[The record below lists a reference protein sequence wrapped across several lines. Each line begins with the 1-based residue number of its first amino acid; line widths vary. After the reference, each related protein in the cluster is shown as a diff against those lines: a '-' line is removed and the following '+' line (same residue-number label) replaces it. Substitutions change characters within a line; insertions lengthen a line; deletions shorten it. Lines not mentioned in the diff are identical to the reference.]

1 MRCQRFLDV
10 SMRPERDERG
20 QPVSI
25 AGGDSP
31 RPTIYDV
38 AKRAGVS
45 KSLVSLVLQGSAK
58 VSPARRAAVIAA
70 ITDLGYRPNRAAT
83 ELASHRTKNVEM
95 VIDDYRNLSFVGLLA
110 GIRSELAADGYH
122 LAVAETQL
130 TAHLPRE
137 RRASI
142 LSTNLDGL
150 IIAGEPDAALLEVW
164 TGPTVVA
171 GWRTTIPAGAD
182 LVANDDEAGGRIAA
196 EHLVRLG
203 HRNIG
208 HLTGAGGPA
217 LHRRQGFVAWLSTAG
232 IGPEVVGEEGGTA
245 EEDGYLAAVA
255 LIDRDPLITA
265 IFAANDTMALGALA
279 AIRQRGRSVPADVSV
294 IGYDNSPIAQS
305 RYLAITSIDDRSD
318 IVGATAGR
326 ALLERIQDPSRKPRR
341 TLVEP
346 ILVVRTTT
354 TPPRSR

>member
-1 MRCQRFLDV
+1 MSV
-10 SMRPERDERG
+10 GPTGG
-20 QPVSI
+20 Q
-25 AGGDSP
+25 

-38 AKRAGVS
+38 ADRAGVS
-45 KSLVSLVLQGSAK
+45 KSLVSLVLQGSPR

-70 ITDLGYRPNRAAT
+70 ITELGYRPNRAAT
-83 ELASHRTKNVEM
+83 ELASHRTKNVEV

-110 GIRSELAADGYH
+110 GIRSELAATGYH
-122 LAVAETQL
+122 VAVSEKQL
-130 TAHLPRE
+130 TAHLTRE

-150 IIAGEPDAALLEVW
+150 IIAGEPDEALLEVW

-182 LVANDDEAGGRIAA
+182 LVANDDEMGGRIAA

-217 LHRRQGFVAWLSTAG
+217 SHRRTGFVAMLATAG
-232 IGPEVVGEEGGTA
+232 IEPAVLGAKAGTA
-245 EEDGYLAAVA
+245 EEDGYLAAA
-255 LIDRDPLITA
+255 ELLDRDPLVTA

-279 AIRQRGRSVPADVSV
+279 AIRQHGLNVPSDVSV

-318 IVGATAGR
+318 IVGAAAGR
-326 ALLERIQDPSRKPRR
+326 ALLDRIDDPSCDPRR

-346 ILVVRTTT
+346 SLVIRATTS
-354 TPPRSR
+354 PPPLS

>member
-1 MRCQRFLDV
+1 MSVNPTD
-10 SMRPERDERG
+10 G
-20 QPVSI
+20 Q
-25 AGGDSP
+25 

-38 AKRAGVS
+38 ADRAGVS
-45 KSLVSLVLQGSAK
+45 KSLVSLVLQGSTR

-70 ITDLGYRPNRAAT
+70 ITELGYRPNRAAT
-83 ELASHRTKNVEM
+83 ELASHRTKNVEV

-110 GIRSELAADGYH
+110 GIRSELAGAGYH
-122 LAVAETQL
+122 VAVTETQL
-130 TAHLPRE
+130 TAHLTRE

-150 IIAGEPDAALLEVW
+150 IIAGEPDEALLQVW

-182 LVANDDEAGGRIAA
+182 LVANDDEMGGRIAA
-196 EHLVRLG
+196 EHLMRLG

-217 LHRRQGFVAWLSTAG
+217 SHRRMGFVAMLATAG
-232 IGPEVVGEEGGTA
+232 VEPEVLGAEAGTA
-245 EEDGYLAAVA
+245 EEDGYQAAA
-255 LIDRDPLITA
+255 ELLDRDPSVTA

-279 AIRQRGRSVPADVSV
+279 AIRQHGLTVPADVSV

-305 RYLAITSIDDRSD
+305 RYLAITSIDDRSE
-318 IVGATAGR
+318 IVGAAAGR
-326 ALLERIQDPSRKPRR
+326 ALLDQIDDPTRDSQR

-346 ILVVRTTT
+346 ALVIRATTS
-354 TPPRSR
+354 PPPLS

>member
-1 MRCQRFLDV
+1 MSVD
-10 SMRPERDERG
+10 PTDG
-20 QPVSI
+20 Q
-25 AGGDSP
+25 

-38 AKRAGVS
+38 ADRAGVS
-45 KSLVSLVLQGSAK
+45 KSLVSLVLQGSPR

-70 ITDLGYRPNRAAT
+70 ITELGYRPNRAAT
-83 ELASHRTKNVEM
+83 ELASHRTKNVEV

-110 GIRSELAADGYH
+110 GIRSELAGAGYH
-122 LAVAETQL
+122 VAVTETQL
-130 TAHLPRE
+130 TAHLTRE

-150 IIAGEPDAALLEVW
+150 IIAGEPDDALLEVW

-182 LVANDDEAGGRIAA
+182 LVANDDEMGGRIAA

-217 LHRRQGFVAWLSTAG
+217 SHRRTGFVAMLATAG
-232 IGPEVVGEEGGTA
+232 IEPGVLGAEGGTA
-245 EEDGYLAAVA
+245 EEDGYLAAA
-255 LIDRDPLITA
+255 ELLDRDPLVTA

-279 AIRQRGRSVPADVSV
+279 AIRQHGLNVPSDVSV

-318 IVGATAGR
+318 IVGAAAGR
-326 ALLERIQDPSRKPRR
+326 ALLDRIDDPNCDPRR

-346 ILVVRTTT
+346 SLVIRATTS
-354 TPPRSR
+354 PPPLS